1 MLCDT
6 GWAGQAQCT
15 RAAGPAVLRLPLGT
29 ACRTGAA
36 QSSVQVPEE
45 RQGDVLRQE
54 DHEEGNSLRAP
65 SSLRG
70 VGFSLCLGPCRALG
84 LGEGLGQAQH
94 LEGK

>member
-1 MLCDT
+1 MT
-6 GWAGQAQCT
+6 QGGQDKLSAH
-15 RAAGPAVLRLPLGT
+15 AAGPAVLRLPLGT
-29 ACRTGAA
+29 PCRTGAA

-54 DHEEGNSLRAP
+54 DHEEGNSPRVP

-70 VGFSLCLGPCRALG
+70 VGFSLCLG

-94 LEGK
+94 LERK